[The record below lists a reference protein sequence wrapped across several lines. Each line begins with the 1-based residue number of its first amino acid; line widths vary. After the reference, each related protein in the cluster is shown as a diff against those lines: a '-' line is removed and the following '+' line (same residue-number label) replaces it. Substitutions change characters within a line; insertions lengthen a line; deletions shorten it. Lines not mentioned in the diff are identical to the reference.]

1 MLDAVENPH
10 LLAAAL
16 NNIIDLDRLKL
27 LLDVLLRDIVSRLPV
42 KDAAHTAVL
51 SHHWRPLC
59 TAPSMSLVCSDPIF
73 PMLFPKREIVDI
85 NDICVETAA
94 DELFRLTTQGE
105 AHR

>member
-1 MLDAVENPH
+1 
-10 LLAAAL
+10 
-16 NNIIDLDRLKL
+16 
-27 LLDVLLRDIVSRLPV
+27 
-42 KDAAHTAVL
+42 
-51 SHHWRPLC
+51 
-59 TAPSMSLVCSDPIF
+59 MSLVCSDPIF

>member
-42 KDAAHTAVL
+42 KDAAH
-51 SHHWRPLC
+51 
-59 TAPSMSLVCSDPIF
+59 
-73 PMLFPKREIVDI
+73 
-85 NDICVETAA
+85 
-94 DELFRLTTQGE
+94 
-105 AHR
+105 